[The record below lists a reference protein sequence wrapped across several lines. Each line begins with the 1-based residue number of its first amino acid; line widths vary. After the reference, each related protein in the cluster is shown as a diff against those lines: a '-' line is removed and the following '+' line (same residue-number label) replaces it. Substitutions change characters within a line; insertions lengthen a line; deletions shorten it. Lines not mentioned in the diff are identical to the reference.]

1 MNIVDAA
8 ILTIPEISDGDVIS
22 RFGDI
27 VKDEYIDQRINMVKR
42 ARSLLSFWR
51 VIDNSLMDARE
62 GFHLA
67 EKWGDEELRKQHLT
81 NGRTMIK
88 RIKVVEDELKII
100 LPQVKNIR
108 FLPDNE
114 IASLPKW
121 MLVLLDVSIVNNEK

>member
-27 VKDEYIDQRINMVKR
+27 VKDEYIDPRINMVKR